1 MIRYFIDPPY
11 NLIMLLK
18 RLLLTLSALA
28 AGGMTFAQDATSLFN
43 EYSNRIYQIRIIEQ
57 ATGKQAAL
65 GSGFQVS
72 DDGIV
77 VTNYHVISEYTKYP
91 DRYRMEYVSHNGQR
105 GALQLIDIDVIND
118 LSLVKRDDYLGQY
131 LDIAG
136 SLPLQGEAIY
146 SIGNPHDLGLTVVPG
161 TYNGIAAYSVYDRI
175 HFSGSINPG
184 MSGGPVL
191 NSAGQVIGVN
201 VATAGNQISFLVPL
215 QYLLALLERPRQGII
230 DLAEINMIISRQLQA
245 NQQQIIGEL
254 INREWVTSDFM
265 GVSIPSEIAD
275 YIRCWGTSGNNPD
288 IQYKNFMSICSQ
300 EEQIFLSG
308 DFTTGTI
315 IYQFNWLESD
325 ELNVFQFYNMYQT
338 QIENVYP
345 DNYAGKEDVSNFACY
360 EDFIADGEQGSNAV
374 TKGTFCARKYL
385 KYPGLYDVLYIAAT
399 VHENNKGLVSHFT
412 LAGVEMDLA
421 LQFTRKFLASIRW
434 N

>member
-1 MIRYFIDPPY
+1 MRLNRCIFIL
-11 NLIMLLK
+11 LIFVA
-18 RLLLTLSALA
+18 SGHAL
-28 AGGMTFAQDATSLFN
+28 AQDATSLFN

-91 DRYRMEYVSHNGQR
+91 DRYRMEYVSNDGQR
-105 GALQLIDIDVIND
+105 GGLELIDIDVIND

-131 LDIAG
+131 LDIAA
-136 SLPLQGEAIY
+136 SLPVQGEAIY

-161 TYNGIAAYSVYDRI
+161 TYNGIAAYSAYDRI

-184 MSGGPVL
+184 MSGGPVF
-191 NSAGQVIGVN
+191 NSSGEVIGVN

-215 QYLLALLERPRQGII
+215 HYLVALLNRPRDTSI
-230 DLAEINMIISRQLQA
+230 DLKDISAVITGQLQN
-245 NQQQIIGEL
+245 NQQKIMGDL

-265 GVSIPSEIAD
+265 GVKIPSEIAD
-275 YIRCWGTSGNNPD
+275 YIRCWGSSSNNPEN
-288 IQYKNFMSICSQ
+288 QYRNFMSLCSQ
-300 EEQIFLSG
+300 EEQIFLG
-308 DFTTGTI
+308 NNFTTGTI

-325 ELNVFQFYNMYQT
+325 QLNTFQFYNIYQT

-345 DNYAGKEDVSNFACY
+345 DNVAGKDDVSSY
-360 EDFIADGEQGSNAV
+360 ECHDEFHEDQLDNSQAI

-385 KYPGLYDVLYIAAT
+385 KYPGLYDVLYIAGT
-399 VHENNKGLVSHFT
+399 IHENNKGLVSHFT
-412 LAGVEMDLA
+412 LAGVDKELA
-421 LQFTRKFLASIRW
+421 LQFTRKFLGSIRW